1 MPLYLA
7 IVLTS
12 LKSGFEA
19 CLAAFLTTIFELDIN
34 VRKYIE
40 DQIELQVYIS
50 KAIIFIVKLLAA
62 SPRASDTWFDE

>member
-1 MPLYLA
+1 M
-7 IVLTS
+7 
-12 LKSGFEA
+12 
-19 CLAAFLTTIFELDIN
+19 AAFLTTIFELDIN

-40 DQIELQVYIS
+40 DQIELKVWIS